1 MNSINYAMENK
12 SGLTIFQIC
21 VNIYLAYTANS
32 EITKSELKE
41 LRVRL
46 ESIFLILLD
55 KAALDLN
62 NNQLKSILEKTDKL
76 GKTVAYQ
83 TSKFS
88 EKILSKLCEYKIS
101 MNQITANFEVIE
113 LNYHNLI
120 SKMIKL
126 GVNPRIF
133 NLFESNQ
140 HQILEK
146 NQWTNKNLIR
156 QSLNNSKSIYFGI
169 EDEMCG
175 EDCSNPCRSNFK
187 RYVVNNGIFLDPFK
201 TIHIGSGSHG
211 RVFSGIWHS
220 TPAAF
225 KFIPIKYYNST
236 FKAMESFFDLQAN
249 ISEFFLQQSTLG
261 QNILQPIGFYRQQ
274 IQKSKT
280 KFYHFDVIVY
290 PLCSC
295 NLYQLLK
302 SQYFSDDQI
311 GNILD
316 QCLKRKE

>member
-32 EITKSELKE
+32 EITESELKE

-187 RYVVNNGIFLDPFK
+187 RYVINNGIFLDPFK
-201 TIHIGSGSHG
+201 TIHIGSGSYG

-280 KFYHFDVIVY
+280 KYYHFDVIVY